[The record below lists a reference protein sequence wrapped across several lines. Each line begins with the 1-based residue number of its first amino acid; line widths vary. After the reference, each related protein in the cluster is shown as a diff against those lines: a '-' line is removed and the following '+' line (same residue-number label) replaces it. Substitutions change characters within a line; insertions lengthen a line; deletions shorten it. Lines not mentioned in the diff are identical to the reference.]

1 MGCYLLIGMSAHPR
15 SVLFTKV
22 TFRVDVG
29 HISLDQSV
37 FVVGENEAL
46 GAWDASKAL
55 KMVKKPLAGKVSGV
69 ENIWEVSLP
78 LLTGVAANYKYL
90 ILSRDRRVKWESG
103 KSEFRTVIP
112 TGFETIVS
120 DAFGRE
126 TDEVWVDEGWLNSD
140 LQIRLELGYYDAFN
154 GAFTPPVTGP
164 LVESNEAD
172 ETASP
177 LKDATQTTSDAKNGN
192 SHLAHPMTLHFF
204 DGYSRLSREV
214 VPLPMRDPWTEV
226 VFHTVEMS
234 KLKITVEVYDHSKVD
249 PTARFAGES
258 HTSNE
263 QERLAR
269 TCITRDSLKKMRGIC
284 SLPLFNAQL
293 EHVGTLNFK
302 YLIVTPFRHPLNNL
316 ASIWKSLTRAAKPIG
331 KSVGHRGCGSTRT
344 TFISENTILSFLT
357 AADFGADYVE
367 FDVQVTKEGIPVI
380 NHDFHIPITSND
392 GETLDI
398 PVSSLTKKQFK
409 SLRPSTSSNEYKAPI
424 STILQKIP
432 GLKRSKSMT
441 LLPHSSRRRSYGKSS
456 AKKRSQEAKSQDSDF
471 SSTGTSDAGLTP
483 SHSLDSLDQIDSH
496 SMTTRVDALVDV
508 PLPKSPKST
517 LQASSHLKAPRGP
530 GQGLSRDLPSVSS
543 FGDLSSSGSSSGQAA
558 EGQHS
563 NQENSDLPP
572 LDHVPHVSKSII
584 NPHDRYATLDE
595 TLRIVP
601 AEVGFVIEVK
611 YPAERFQHSSKMR
624 YAERNLYVD
633 AVLNSVFSAMQNP
646 HLAQRKIML
655 ISFDPDLCV
664 LLSQKQ
670 PRFPVLFLL
679 CLNHGIPVGDGDDEI
694 EGYDPRCQSLEC
706 ATKFARSV
714 RLQGIICDA
723 ASVLSAPE
731 KFVTTVHD
739 ASLLLM
745 TYGADNMDDE
755 KRAIQKN
762 AGVDSLIMDNVV
774 HINRDSRARNQVS
787 PLFLADYGRQHY
799 KLAPTVGTSSS
810 SS

>member
-1 MGCYLLIGMSAHPR
+1 M
-15 SVLFTKV
+15 
-22 TFRVDVG
+22 DVG

-37 FVVGENEAL
+37 FLVGENEAL
-46 GAWDASKAL
+46 GDWDASKAK
-55 KMVKKPLAGKVSGV
+55 KMSKKNLVGKVSGA
-69 ENIWEVSLP
+69 ENIWEVSLA
-78 LLTGVAANYKYL
+78 LLTGVAVNYKYL

-103 KSEFRTVIP
+103 KSEFRTVVP

-126 TDEVWVDEGWLNSD
+126 TDDVWVDEGWLNSD
-140 LQIRLELGYYDAFN
+140 IQIRLELGYHDAFN
-154 GAFTPPVTGP
+154 GAFTPPVTGS
-164 LVESNEAD
+164 LIESNDED
-172 ETASP
+172 ETTSP
-177 LKDATQTTSDAKNGN
+177 LNNEAQTANDAKNGN
-192 SHLAHPMTLHFF
+192 SHSTPPMSLHFF
-204 DGYSRLSREV
+204 DGHSRLSREV

-226 VFHTVEMS
+226 VFHTLDMS
-234 KLKITVEVYDHSKVD
+234 KLKITVEVYDRSKVD
-249 PTARFAGES
+249 PTARFAGDS

-302 YLIVTPFRHPLNNL
+302 YLVVTPFRHSLNNL

-441 LLPHSSRRRSYGKSS
+441 LLPHSSRRRSYGKSA
-456 AKKRSQEAKSQDSDF
+456 AKKLMQDAKSHDSDF

-483 SHSLDSLDQIDSH
+483 STSIDSLDQMGTHPI
-496 SMTTRVDALVDV
+496 TTRVDALVDV
-508 PLPKSPKST
+508 PLPKSPKT
-517 LQASSHLKAPRGP
+517 ALQASSKASRGP
-530 GQGLSRDLPSVSS
+530 GQGLSRDLPSIPS
-543 FGDLSSSGSSSGQAA
+543 FGDLSSSDSSSGQTA
-558 EGQHS
+558 EQNS
-563 NQENSDLPP
+563 NHENSDLPP
-572 LDHVPHVSKSII
+572 LDHVPHVSKTII

-611 YPAERFQHSSKMR
+611 YPAERFQHASKMR
-624 YAERNLYVD
+624 YAERNAYVD

-646 HLAQRKIML
+646 VLAQRKIML

-664 LLSQKQ
+664 MLSQKQ
-670 PRFPVLFLL
+670 PRFPVFFLL

-706 ATKFARSV
+706 ATKFARAV

-731 KFVTTVHD
+731 KFVSTVHD

-799 KLAPTVGTSSS
+799 KLAPTAGSSS